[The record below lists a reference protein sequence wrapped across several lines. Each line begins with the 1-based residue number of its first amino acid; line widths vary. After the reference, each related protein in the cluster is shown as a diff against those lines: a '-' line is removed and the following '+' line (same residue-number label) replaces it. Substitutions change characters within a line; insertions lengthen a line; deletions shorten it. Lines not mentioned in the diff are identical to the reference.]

1 MDQSDDIKIY
11 SLLLRLEVEVFV
23 ILIIFT
29 EWCQTPHQSSL
40 SPRNIVDNPC
50 ICKALYGWKPT
61 KITKP
66 TCIIVLFSLKY
77 ICIDLSQSSR
87 LGCPCLRLTD
97 DDDDSR
103 PAQMIPIALMIP
115 ARVWSTFDKI
125 FLFLFAAGEGQKEIL
140 AHARAYQI
148 WSSGSF

>member
-1 MDQSDDIKIY
+1 M
-11 SLLLRLEVEVFV
+11 EN
-23 ILIIFT
+23 T
-29 EWCQTPHQSSL
+29 
-40 SPRNIVDNPC
+40 
-50 ICKALYGWKPT
+50 
-61 KITKP
+61 
-66 TCIIVLFSLKY
+66 KY
-77 ICIDLSQSSR
+77 ICIDLFGLSR

-148 WSSGSF
+148 